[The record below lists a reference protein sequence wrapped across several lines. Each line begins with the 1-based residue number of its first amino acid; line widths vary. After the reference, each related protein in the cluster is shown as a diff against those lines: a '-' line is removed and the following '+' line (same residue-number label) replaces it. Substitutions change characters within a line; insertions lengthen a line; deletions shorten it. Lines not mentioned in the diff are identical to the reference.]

1 MLLTETLIK
10 SAWKMKRWE
19 WMKFL
24 GTEPNCAGKKVRWA
38 FWLALVFFIVGCNP
52 TTKSTQV
59 IDVTDVG
66 DLPADTLM
74 YVSLADLSIY
84 LHPNIQFRKKGQPKR
99 AWTREIY
106 YSDMDSVTIARWDD
120 LSDKEKVDAIR
131 EAFYFNID
139 ENEWSKYS
147 NSENL
152 KKLLGNTFV
161 EWE

>member
-1 MLLTETLIK
+1 MAEVIQMIK
-10 SAWKMKRWE
+10 FEHIMKRWE
-19 WMKFL
+19 WIKFL
-24 GTEPNCAGKKVRWA
+24 GIEPNCAERKVRSA
-38 FWLALVFFIVGCNP
+38 FLIALVFLLVGCNP

-66 DLPADTLM
+66 GLPVDTLM
-74 YVSLADLSIY
+74 YIDVTDFS
-84 LHPNIQFRKKGQPKR
+84 LHPNIHYRNKGQPKR

-139 ENEWSKYS
+139 EKEWRKYS
-147 NSENL
+147 DSEKL
-152 KKLLGNTFV
+152 KMLLGNTFV
-161 EWE
+161 EWK

>member
-1 MLLTETLIK
+1 MLLTEKIIK

-19 WMKFL
+19 WIKFL
-24 GTEPNCAGKKVRWA
+24 GIEPNCAERKARSA
-38 FWLALVFFIVGCNP
+38 FLIALVFLLVGCNP

-66 DLPADTLM
+66 DLPVDTLM
-74 YVSLADLSIY
+74 YIDVTDSS
-84 LHPNIQFRKKGQPKR
+84 LHPNIHYRKKGQPKR

-120 LSDKEKVDAIR
+120 LSDKEKIDAIR

-139 ENEWSKYS
+139 EKEWRKYS
-147 NSENL
+147 DSEKL
-152 KKLLGNTFV
+152 KMLLGNTFV
-161 EWE
+161 EWK